1 MSQSNGTV
9 LLGFAYVMHD
19 MVRYGICKGKVERS
33 LVALC
38 VGIASER

>member
-1 MSQSNGTV
+1 MSQSNGTA
-9 LLGFAYVMHD
+9 LLSFAYVMHG

-38 VGIASER
+38 VGIASDK